1 MNFTR
6 RIALWDESGY
16 IIAGLIGS
24 ETKAMNEGQD
34 YERAFE
40 AWLNE
45 KQLPYRAVD
54 QSRRR
59 QFRRHKIKSFDFA
72 VSTPGGLLLADVKG
86 RQFGGRSLS
95 GLKGLQT
102 WVTQEDID
110 GLLEWRQT
118 VAEKQSCEAG
128 FVFAYRLMQ
137 VDVESDGFSVF
148 EFEGQRY
155 VFLLIELDVYR
166 NNMKR
171 RSPRWNTVYLP
182 AKRFRNAAVSLAE
195 WIDRKMMLL

>member
-1 MNFTR
+1 
-6 RIALWDESGY
+6 
-16 IIAGLIGS
+16 
-24 ETKAMNEGQD
+24 MNEGQD
-34 YERAFE
+34 YERAFA

-45 KQLPYRAVD
+45 NQMPYRAVD

-86 RQFGGRSLS
+86 RLFRGQSLV

-102 WVTQEDID
+102 WVTGEDIE
-110 GLLEWRQT
+110 GLLEWRQA
-118 VAEKQSCEAG
+118 VAQRQTCQAG
-128 FVFAYRLMQ
+128 FVFAYRLTQ
-137 VDVESDGFSVF
+137 VDVESDGLSVF

-155 VFLLIELDVYR
+155 VFVLIELDRYR

-171 RSPRWNTVYLP
+171 RSLRWNTVYLP
-182 AKRFRNAAVSLAE
+182 ARQFRSAAVPLTN
-195 WIDRKMMLL
+195 WMDRHSDVVVNEINTQRV